1 VTVIDHEPAA
11 SSAAAPSTA
20 ERRPS
25 RAKTIIGWTIVAA
38 LVLLVAVVGLRVAV
52 TAPGARGALDP
63 EARDDAG
70 ALALADILRDQG
82 VDVDI
87 RRSRAEARAAIDEN
101 TTLVM
106 ANPYTLTDEALE
118 TLTEPATRVVFLSTS
133 THLLNEI
140 GIGQNAAGTLS
151 AAAPDCDVAEFAKV
165 GTIRADRLFTPAD
178 GVQACFGDAEG
189 AAVLVDR
196 RTDPQRVVVEGTR
209 LFSNAYLTENG
220 NAALGLALL
229 GQTDRVVWY
238 VPSFADSDIE
248 AEPIDT
254 LGSLTPP
261 WVTPAILLLIA
272 AGIAAAIWR
281 GQRFGPLVAETLP
294 VTVRAS
300 ETMHGRARL
309 TARAADAPHAAQ
321 ALREGTQRRL
331 ARRLGLAVHA
341 GADEVADAASDRLR
355 IPRGTLQA
363 LLAGPLPEK
372 DAELVDLARRLDQ
385 LETAVDDSTRTA
397 RSEPT
402 THPRE
407 AEGNT

>member
-1 VTVIDHEPAA
+1 MTVIDHEPAA